1 MLQILQPGQICSA
14 GEICTNGTPVPIGHD
29 LTLHYDNGVGQ
40 GLLGYS
46 DRERE
51 RGGGGGWTERE
62 RERGRKEERE
72 RDTRKTGMSSVSLH
86 HKI

>member
-1 MLQILQPGQICSA
+1 MQILQPGQICSA

-51 RGGGGGWTERE
+51 RGGVGGGERE